1 VGGRWRRR
9 RGARIARDLGLPY
22 DGNVASRSADAV
34 RRPLDDADVR
44 VRATPGGRLA
54 DGLIIDASI
63 VARLLGLRL
72 LTLDARIRFVP
83 AQFTTSGSPASPTL
97 PVTHR
102 TGAPLGDR
110 WPLSPLWSP
119 PGQAGSPL
127 RGLGDA
133 ADLLADARRTLDRVR
148 QDLSTSLR
156 TRHGQETRNQDVR
169 DIQDG
174 RDTGAP

>member
-1 VGGRWRRR
+1 
-9 RGARIARDLGLPY
+9 
-22 DGNVASRSADAV
+22 
-34 RRPLDDADVR
+34 
-44 VRATPGGRLA
+44 
-54 DGLIIDASI
+54 
-63 VARLLGLRL
+63 LGLRL
-72 LTLDARIRFVP
+72 LTLDARFRFVP